1 MCCYGRGV
9 LLLIGFIAAEFN
21 DLASAETQEIGTTV
35 MSSCVGRTASRRRRP
50 GDTLPDGDGFTLI
63 EVLVAT
69 GLVGLVA
76 LAVAPLM
83 LMAVQTSAVAQ
94 EVTELTSIGTERME
108 ILRALP
114 FTDAQLAAGGS
125 IIASSVGYSVDPYG
139 GDADRYVRWR
149 ITDESASRKHI
160 ELVVGVRNS
169 VWGPP
174 REITLETY
182 RTDIQ

>member
-1 MCCYGRGV
+1 MHAGRSSEQCGRG
-9 LLLIGFIAAEFN
+9 
-21 DLASAETQEIGTTV
+21 
-35 MSSCVGRTASRRRRP
+35 R
-50 GDTLPDGDGFTLI
+50 DGGFTLI

-94 EVTELTSIGTERME
+94 EATELVSTGSEQIE

-114 FTDAQLAAGGS
+114 FGDAQLSAGGDLVNSAAG
-125 IIASSVGYSVDPYG
+125 YSLDPLN
-139 GDADRYVRWR
+139 GDANRYIRWR
-149 ITDESASRKHI
+149 IVDESASRKHI
-160 ELVVGVRNS
+160 ELVAGIRAS

-174 REITLETY
+174 REVTLETY
-182 RTDIQ
+182 RTDLQ

>member
-1 MCCYGRGV
+1 MKVESDNQGAGRQ
-9 LLLIGFIAAEFN
+9 A
-21 DLASAETQEIGTTV
+21 
-35 MSSCVGRTASRRRRP
+35 
-50 GDTLPDGDGFTLI
+50 GFTLI

-94 EVTELTSIGTERME
+94 EATDLISVGSEQIE

-114 FTDAQLAAGGS
+114 FTDARLAAGGS
-125 IIASSVGYSVDPYG
+125 ITSSVDDYSLDPLD
-139 GDADRYVRWR
+139 GDANRYIRWR
-149 ITDESASRKHI
+149 ITDENGSRKHI
-160 ELVVGVRNS
+160 ELAAGIRNS

-174 REITLETY
+174 REVTLETY

>member
-1 MCCYGRGV
+1 MEEQRAGYC
-9 LLLIGFIAAEFN
+9 
-21 DLASAETQEIGTTV
+21 
-35 MSSCVGRTASRRRRP
+35 ASRSA
-50 GDTLPDGDGFTLI
+50 GFTLI

-94 EVTELTSIGTERME
+94 EATELIEVGTERIE

-114 FTDAQLAAGGS
+114 FTDAQLVAGGS
-125 IIASSVGYSVDPYG
+125 ITSSVGNYSLDPLD
-139 GDADRYVRWR
+139 GDDNRYIRWR
-149 ITDESASRKHI
+149 ITDESSSRKHI
-160 ELVVGVRNS
+160 ELVAGIRNS

-174 REITLETY
+174 REVTLETY

>member
-1 MCCYGRGV
+1 MG
-9 LLLIGFIAAEFN
+9 
-21 DLASAETQEIGTTV
+21 DSTT
-35 MSSCVGRTASRRRRP
+35 MTMHEHRNGAQDRSQATS
-50 GDTLPDGDGFTLI
+50 GFTLL

-94 EVTELTSIGTERME
+94 EATDLVSEGSEQME

-125 IIASSVGYSVDPYG
+125 ITSSAAGYSLDPLD
-139 GDADRYVRWR
+139 GDTNRYLRWR
-149 ITDESASRKHI
+149 IIDESASRKHI
-160 ELVVGVRNS
+160 ELVAGIRDS
-169 VWGPP
+169 VWGPA
-174 REITLETY
+174 REVVLETY
-182 RTDIQ
+182 RTDIH

>member
-1 MCCYGRGV
+1 MSRGHERARSQPT
-9 LLLIGFIAAEFN
+9 GSE
-21 DLASAETQEIGTTV
+21 
-35 MSSCVGRTASRRRRP
+35 
-50 GDTLPDGDGFTLI
+50 GFTLL

-94 EVTELTSIGTERME
+94 EGTELISQGSEQME
-108 ILRALP
+108 ILRQLP
-114 FTDAQLAAGGS
+114 FDDSELAAGGS
-125 IIASSVGYSVDPYG
+125 TASSTEGYSLDPLN
-139 GDADRYVRWR
+139 GDDNRYIRWR
-149 ITDESASRKHI
+149 IVDESASRKHI
-160 ELVVGVRNS
+160 ELVAGIRDS

-174 REITLETY
+174 REVTLETY

>member
-1 MCCYGRGV
+1 MVSHWMPTGRREAWTWRV
-9 LLLIGFIAAEFN
+9 TKRSE
-21 DLASAETQEIGTTV
+21 
-35 MSSCVGRTASRRRRP
+35 
-50 GDTLPDGDGFTLI
+50 LPQQGFTLL

-94 EVTELTSIGTERME
+94 EASELTSAASEQVE
-108 ILRALP
+108 LLRAFS
-114 FTDAQLAAGGS
+114 FTDPALATGGS
-125 IIASSVGYSVDPYG
+125 LTSSDAGYSLDPFN
-139 GDADRYVRWR
+139 GDPNRYIRWR
-149 ITDESASRKHI
+149 ITDVSAARKHI
-160 ELVVGVRNS
+160 ELVAGIRNS

-174 REITLETY
+174 REVNLETY

>member
-1 MCCYGRGV
+1 MTMHEHHNGAQDRSQA
-9 LLLIGFIAAEFN
+9 I
-21 DLASAETQEIGTTV
+21 S
-35 MSSCVGRTASRRRRP
+35 
-50 GDTLPDGDGFTLI
+50 GFTLL

-94 EVTELTSIGTERME
+94 EATTLVSEGSEQME

-114 FTDAQLAAGGS
+114 FSDAQLNAGGS
-125 IIASSVGYSVDPYG
+125 ITSSVAGYSLDPLD
-139 GDADRYVRWR
+139 GDANRYIRWR
-149 ITDESASRKHI
+149 IIGESASRKHI
-160 ELVVGVRNS
+160 ELVAGIRDS
-169 VWGPP
+169 VWGPA
-174 REITLETY
+174 REVVLETY

>member
-1 MCCYGRGV
+1 MRIPRATSGSEQR
-9 LLLIGFIAAEFN
+9 AW
-21 DLASAETQEIGTTV
+21 
-35 MSSCVGRTASRRRRP
+35 RP
-50 GDTLPDGDGFTLI
+50 DAGFTLI

-94 EVTELTSIGTERME
+94 EATELTANGAERME

-125 IIASSVGYSVDPYG
+125 TAASNASYSVDPYN
-139 GDADRYVRWR
+139 GDLDRYIRWQ
-149 ITDESASRKHI
+149 ITDENASRKHI

-169 VWGPP
+169 IWGPP
-174 REITLETY
+174 REISLETY

>member
-1 MCCYGRGV
+1 MSEARQRAREQ
-9 LLLIGFIAAEFN
+9 AAHSE
-21 DLASAETQEIGTTV
+21 
-35 MSSCVGRTASRRRRP
+35 
-50 GDTLPDGDGFTLI
+50 GFTLI

-94 EVTELTSIGTERME
+94 EGTELISKGSEQME
-108 ILRALP
+108 ILRQLP
-114 FTDAQLAAGGS
+114 FDDAELAAGGS
-125 IIASSVGYSVDPYG
+125 IDSSDEGYSLDPLD
-139 GDADRYVRWR
+139 GDANRYIRWR
-149 ITDESASRKHI
+149 IIDESASRKHI
-160 ELVVGVRNS
+160 ELVAGIRDS

-174 REITLETY
+174 REVTLETY

>member
-1 MCCYGRGV
+1 MRRNG
-9 LLLIGFIAAEFN
+9 
-21 DLASAETQEIGTTV
+21 ETVT
-35 MSSCVGRTASRRRRP
+35 SSRRGNAAPSRHQP
-50 GDTLPDGDGFTLI
+50 GGELSGDAGFTLI

-76 LAVAPLM
+76 LTVAPLM

-94 EVTELTSIGTERME
+94 EATELTSIGTERME

-114 FTDAQLAAGGS
+114 FSDAQLAAGGS
-125 IIASSVGYSVDPYG
+125 IVASSEGYSVDPYG
-139 GDADRYVRWR
+139 GDADRYLRWQ
-149 ITDESASRKHI
+149 ITDESISRKHI
-160 ELVVGVRNS
+160 ELVIGVRNS

-174 REITLETY
+174 REIALETY

>member
-1 MCCYGRGV
+1 MTMAATSGV
-9 LLLIGFIAAEFN
+9 NLL
-21 DLASAETQEIGTTV
+21 DPV
-35 MSSCVGRTASRRRRP
+35 
-50 GDTLPDGDGFTLI
+50 GFTLI

-94 EVTELTSIGTERME
+94 EATELTSLGAQRME

-114 FTDAQLAAGGS
+114 FNDGELAAGGS
-125 IIASSVGYSVDPYG
+125 IVASTNGYSVDPYN
-139 GDADRYVRWR
+139 GDPDRYIRWQ
-149 ITDESASRKHI
+149 ISDEGALRKHI
-160 ELVVGVRNS
+160 ELAVGVRKS

-174 REITLETY
+174 REIILETY
-182 RTDIQ
+182 RTDLQYGWLP